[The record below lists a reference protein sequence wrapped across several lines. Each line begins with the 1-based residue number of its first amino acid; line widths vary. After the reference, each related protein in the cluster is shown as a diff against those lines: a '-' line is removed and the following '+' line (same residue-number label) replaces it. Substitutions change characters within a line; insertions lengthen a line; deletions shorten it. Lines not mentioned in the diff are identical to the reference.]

1 MANDGAPLRTLCRPR
16 PVRTLCL
23 VLGLLTFGSASSL
36 WAEPAAPDPSPTLTT
51 AEPDLRAALRALVSQ
66 IRELDKQIAET
77 KEAILTT
84 QSEELRS
91 LRVAELQDLQ
101 KKRSN
106 VRLDL
111 LDIISDTDLS
121 GFQNVEEK
129 PFTLRGSVE
138 DLIKPLIDEM
148 RRVTAGARERREL
161 QNRYEEAR
169 QRTDVLKAALDSL
182 DHALQT
188 TDDPDVRPMLVS
200 VRDEFNQRHEKS
212 RSELTVLAYRLG
224 EIKQEHRSLA
234 EETTGILTSFF
245 RERGRNLLL
254 AIVFAAVVAVGFR
267 VLHLYLH
274 NHTALFRR
282 GRHQAVRLLDVALYL
297 LTFFGA
303 LVAAFLVLLIAG
315 DWVLLGFVV
324 LFVLAL
330 GFAAKDALPGY
341 MDEIRFMLNLGPVR
355 ENERLVFNG
364 VPWLVENLAF
374 FTILRNPSLRGGM
387 IQMPIAQLFGMLSRP
402 ATEDEPY
409 FPSEEGDWVLLD
421 DETYG
426 QVILQSVEMVR
437 IKLLGGALKM
447 YPAAAY
453 LKQNPQNCSHG
464 FRIRTTIGIDYNHQ
478 AAATGEILEKL
489 NGFFREEIERL
500 VEPSA
505 IRSLKIEFALA
516 NVSSL
521 DYEVLLDVDGSLAS
535 KRLPLT
541 RALQRIAV
549 DACNRFG
556 LTIPFQQVTL
566 HRADASE

>member
-254 AIVFAAVVAVGFR
+254 AIVSAAVVAVGFR

-315 DWVLLGFVV
+315 DWVLLGLVV

-489 NGFFREEIERL
+489 NGFFREEVERL

-521 DYEVLLDVDGSLAS
+521 DYEVLLDLDGSLAS

-541 RALQRIAV
+541 RALQRTAV

>member
-1 MANDGAPLRTLCRPR
+1 MANDGAPLRTLCRPIS
-16 PVRTLCL
+16 VKTLCL
-23 VLGLLTFGSASSL
+23 VLGLLTFSLTLSL
-36 WAEPAAPDPSPTLTT
+36 WAEPAPEASPTPTT
-51 AEPDLRAALRALVSQ
+51 AEPDLRATLRALVSQ
-66 IRELDKQIAET
+66 IRELERQIAET
-77 KEAILTT
+77 KEAIGTT
-84 QSEELRS
+84 SSDELRS
-91 LRVAELQDLQ
+91 ARVAELQDLE

-106 VRLDL
+106 ARLDL
-111 LDIISDTDLS
+111 LDIISDADLS
-121 GFQNVEEK
+121 GFQKIEEK
-129 PFTLRGSVE
+129 PFSLRGSVE

-161 QNRYEEAR
+161 QDRYEEAS

-182 DHALQT
+182 EHALRT
-188 TDDPDVRPMLVS
+188 TDDADVRSMLVS
-200 VRDEFNQRHEKS
+200 VRDEFRQRYENS
-212 RSELTVLAYRLG
+212 QSELTVLGYRLG
-224 EIKQEHRSLA
+224 EIKQEHRSLV
-234 EETTGILTSFF
+234 EETSGILKSFF

-254 AIVFAAVVAVGFR
+254 AVLSAAIAAVGFR
-267 VLHLYLH
+267 MLHLYLH
-274 NHTALFRR
+274 NHTSLFGR
-282 GRHQAVRLLDVALYL
+282 GRRQTVRLLDVGLYV
-297 LTFFGA
+297 LTFFGG
-303 LVAAFLVLLIAG
+303 LAAAVVVLLIAG
-315 DWVLLGFVV
+315 DWVLLGLVV
-324 LFVLAL
+324 LFVLVL

-341 MDEIRFMLNLGPVR
+341 MDEIRLMLNLGPVR

-364 VPWLVENLAF
+364 VPWLVENLSF
-374 FTILRNPSLRGGM
+374 STILRNPSLRGGM

-426 QVILQSVEMVR
+426 QVIFQSVEMVR
-437 IKLLGGALKM
+437 VKLLGGALKM
-447 YPAAAY
+447 YPTAAY

-478 AAATGEILEKL
+478 VAATGEILGKL
-489 NGFFREEIERL
+489 NGFFRQEVERL

-505 IRSLKIEFALA
+505 IQSLKIEFALA

-521 DYEVLLDVDGSLAS
+521 DYEVLLDLDGSLAS

-549 DACNRFG
+549 DACNRFE

-566 HRADASE
+566 HRAGASE

>member
-1 MANDGAPLRTLCRPR
+1 MANDGALLRTLCQPI

-23 VLGLLTFGSASSL
+23 VLGLLTFGSASPL
-36 WAEPAAPDPSPTLTT
+36 WAEPAAADASPTPTT

-66 IRELDKQIAET
+66 IREFDRQIAET
-77 KEAILTT
+77 KEAIRTT
-84 QSEELRS
+84 QSDELRS

-106 VRLDL
+106 ARLDL

-138 DLIKPLIDEM
+138 DLIKPLIDET

-315 DWVLLGFVV
+315 DWVLFGLVV

-374 FTILRNPSLRGGM
+374 FTTLRNPSLRGGM

-489 NGFFREEIERL
+489 NGFFREEVERL

-521 DYEVLLDVDGSLAS
+521 DYEVLLDLDGSLAS